1 MPVVALFFSLAHVSY
16 VKLHRT
22 EVIRHRIS
30 VTFGMLCQ
38 ATGPCCSAA
47 SATDLRQRFSLSG
60 FFTLHS
66 FLLLQAFPGAS
77 SSTSK
82 IAWLHADY

>member
-1 MPVVALFFSLAHVSY
+1 MLLTRQHAMPVVALFFSLAHVSY

-60 FFTLHS
+60 HFYLALLSAFTSL
-66 FLLLQAFPGAS
+66 PWG
-77 SSTSK
+77 K
-82 IAWLHADY
+82 